1 LYIIFTLNLDST
13 VSVNSG
19 LSLALRIALR
29 CFVSMA
35 ERLVLDVELDAVKN
49 KQFII
54 RYYSLNQI
62 PETYQLGIQILKL
75 CFVL

>member
-1 LYIIFTLNLDST
+1 MYIIFTLNLDSI

-19 LSLALRIALR
+19 LLSALRVALR

-35 ERLVLDVELDAVKN
+35 ERLVLDVELDTKKN
-49 KQFII
+49 KQCII
-54 RYYSLNQI
+54 RYYSLNQM
-62 PETYQLGIQILKL
+62 PETYLLVIQMLKL

>member
-1 LYIIFTLNLDST
+1 MYIIFTLNLDST